1 MGMSTLERK
10 PSHQVFAI
18 SIEPSPPKACF
29 WHSTTL
35 QPWSVS
41 PVAEMIRKKPDYTN
55 PGMQAVNQG
64 FQWPILPTPRAFHP
78 WLGWW
83 LSCMQGT
90 SLDIKPS
97 TFFIGKSD
105 FKTCD
110 ALNPSHQGFAAPPKP
125 TALDRRPPSN
135 HRVFTHRL
143 SSIRAWTWL
152 SILQYIGHIFLIQS
166 DILFG
171 HKWNIKTPCT
181 TWFSK
186 MK

>member
-97 TFFIGKSD
+97 AFFIGKSD

-110 ALNPSHQGFAAPPKP
+110 ALNPSHQDLQPLLSLLLWTVNHPPTTGCSP
-125 TALDRRPPSN
+125 TSWALS
-135 HRVFTHRL
+135 
-143 SSIRAWTWL
+143 
-152 SILQYIGHIFLIQS
+152 GHEPDCQSCNISGIF
-166 DILFG
+166 F
-171 HKWNIKTPCT
+171 
-181 TWFSK
+181 
-186 MK
+186 